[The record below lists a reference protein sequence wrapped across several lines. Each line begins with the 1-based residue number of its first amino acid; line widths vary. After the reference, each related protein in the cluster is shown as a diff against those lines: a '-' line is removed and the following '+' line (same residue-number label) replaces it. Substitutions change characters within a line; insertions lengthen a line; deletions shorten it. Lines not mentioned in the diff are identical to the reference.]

1 MNPVCIVVLTG
12 LPASGKTSLAKKLN
26 SFLSDK
32 NCVVQL
38 VVFDDLVSLEEQA
51 SIALSTETASVF
63 PQKRQLMKSLVESF
77 IKTSSESLKRIVI
90 IDDNNY
96 YRSMR
101 YEY

>member
-38 VVFDDLVSLEEQA
+38 VVFDDLVSLM
-51 SIALSTETASVF
+51 I
-63 PQKRQLMKSLVESF
+63 
-77 IKTSSESLKRIVI
+77 
-90 IDDNNY
+90 
-96 YRSMR
+96 
-101 YEY
+101 

>member
-63 PQKRQLMKSLVESF
+63 PQKRQLIIAHTLRPTKKTVKKNYEF
-77 IKTSSESLKRIVI
+77 IELR
-90 IDDNNY
+90 
-96 YRSMR
+96 
-101 YEY
+101 